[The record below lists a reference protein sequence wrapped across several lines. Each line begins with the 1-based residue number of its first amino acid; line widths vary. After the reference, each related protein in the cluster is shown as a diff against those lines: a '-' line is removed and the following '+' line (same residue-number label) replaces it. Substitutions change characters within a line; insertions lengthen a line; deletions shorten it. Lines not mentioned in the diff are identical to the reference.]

1 MLISIMAPKI
11 LFVDNSRTTRAMMS
25 KILASKGYNDVST
38 AASGIEAIDMVKTG
52 NFDLVIMD
60 LYMPIMDGHTAAA
73 QIRQLEDEKLKNIP
87 IIALSASS
95 DQNDV
100 TISEEAGMNLFVVK
114 SSDYEPLFNAVASF
128 ITT

>member
-1 MLISIMAPKI
+1 MNPKI

-25 KILASKGYNDVST
+25 KILASQGYSEIENAS
-38 AASGIEAIDMVKTG
+38 SGIEAIDMVQTG

-73 QIRQLEDEKLKNIP
+73 QIRQLEDPKLKDIP

-95 DQNDV
+95 DEADV
-100 TISEEAGMNLFVVK
+100 TISKEAGMNEFVVK
-114 SSDYEPLFNAVASF
+114 SSDYEALFTAIARF
-128 ITT
+128 TPQ